1 MLFSYF
7 LFHNFVFHHFRGMID
22 SMIEPF
28 IAAHPVLG
36 PVSFIILRALIV
48 LVPFFPGVLADI
60 PALKY
65 FGWIAG
71 FIYTEIG
78 ILIGASLAFALARY
92 GKKVLVRLFPVCA
105 HAHKN
110 TQWTERER
118 FFAILLARLSTLP
131 LFDYIAGFS
140 RMSYTTFIVA
150 SIIGSVPPTF
160 LFYYF
165 GDKAFDFGLWY
176 GIAFIACVIAFAVA
190 GIIKHIHIRKTA
202 FSASF
207 IKKAK

>member
-1 MLFSYF
+1 
-7 LFHNFVFHHFRGMID
+7 MIRP
-22 SMIEPF
+22 MIEPF
-28 IAAHPVLG
+28 IAAHPILG

-71 FIYTEIG
+71 FFYTEIG
-78 ILIGASLAFALARY
+78 VLLGASLAFFLARY
-92 GKKVLVRLFPVCA
+92 GKKILIRVFPICA
-105 HAHKN
+105 HAHKHSK
-110 TQWTERER
+110 WTERDR
-118 FFAILLARLSTLP
+118 FLAILIARLSTLP

-140 RMSYTTFIVA
+140 RMSYTTFITA
-150 SIIGSVPPTF
+150 SVIGSIPPTF

-176 GIAFIACVIAFAVA
+176 GVTFISIISVVA
-190 GIIKHIHIRKTA
+190 LVGVVRTVLTENVK
-202 FSASF
+202 
-207 IKKAK
+207 